1 VKKGEVKTI
10 HGSYRNENK
19 EFIGIYLDGI
29 KDGKSNE
36 WRVGIWN
43 FWYLNMIIKFEG
55 VCKDG
60 ILVSKKYQNSKG
72 QSIKCSLLEI
82 SVIET

>member
-1 VKKGEVKTI
+1 MKKGEVKTI

-19 EFIGIYLDGI
+19 EFIGIYLDGS
-29 KDGKSNE
+29 KEGKSNE